1 MTRRIALG
9 VAAAVAGIGT
19 VAAQPRPAFAVTSV
33 KPAASD
39 ERGINIQF
47 LRSGRLVISGFPL
60 QMVVAIAYHL
70 PFQSSR
76 LSGGPDWVRSSRYD
90 IEATAEPGA
99 IPAGLSAV
107 AREQKMRL
115 MLQSLLADRFK
126 LAMRTETREMAVFA
140 LVVAKDGPK
149 LEKARIEERDCPDT
163 PGSDGINCHQFSG
176 GQGRGMHG
184 QAVDL
189 EDLARYVENWTER
202 PVVNN
207 TGIHGLYHI
216 DTSPWRSLRLGPAP
230 AAGAKGEAGGY
241 IADLP
246 DIFTVFA
253 RMGLKLEAQKAPVE
267 IFEIT
272 HIEKPSGN

>member
-1 MTRRIALG
+1 MTRRIALAI
-9 VAAAVAGIGT
+9 VSLAAVAGQIE
-19 VAAQPRPAFAVTSV
+19 AQTRPAFAVTSV
-33 KPAASD
+33 KPTQPDA
-39 ERGINIQF
+39 RGINLQF
-47 LRSGRLVISGFPL
+47 LPGGRLVITGFPL
-60 QMVVAIAYHL
+60 HIIIAIAYNL

-76 LSGGPDWVRSSRYD
+76 LTGGPDWVRSSRYD

-99 IPAGLSAV
+99 IPPSLTGA
-107 AREQKMRL
+107 ARAQKMKL

-126 LAMRTETREMAVFA
+126 LAMRTETREMAVFE
-140 LVVAKDGPK
+140 LVAAKDGPK
-149 LEKARIEERDCPDT
+149 LEKAKVEEKDCPDT
-163 PGSDGINCHQFSG
+163 PGSDGFSCHQFAG

-189 EDLARYVENWTER
+189 SDLAQYVENWTER
-202 PVVNN
+202 PVLDR
-207 TGIHGLYHI
+207 TGIHGLFHI

-267 IFEIT
+267 IYEIA
-272 HIEKPSGN
+272 HIEKPTVN